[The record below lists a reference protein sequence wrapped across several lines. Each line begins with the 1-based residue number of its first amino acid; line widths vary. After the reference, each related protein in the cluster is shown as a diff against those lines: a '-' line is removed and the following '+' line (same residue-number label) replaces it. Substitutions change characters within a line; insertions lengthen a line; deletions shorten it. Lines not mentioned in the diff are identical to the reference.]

1 MFEVWLVVLV
11 VVFGFGLIMGW
22 MLAAGDVAGAT
33 VAPTSSLVTDESGS
47 EVVFSIVLDAQP
59 SALVT
64 IGTSSSDTSEGTVS
78 VTSVVF
84 SSANWDTAQT
94 VVVTGADDDLVD
106 GAISYSVATSVA
118 SGDSNFN
125 GVTVDD
131 VATTNSDG
139 LFCLCVM
146 FHLQFSIYVFVCVFV
161 CVCVCCLFLGVC
173 LCVFVCVGIC
183 TRCCVFSCADV
194 WGLLSLRVLHDRR
207 RCRCDGN

>member
-11 VVFGFGLIMGW
+11 VVFGFGLVMGW

-106 GAISYSVATSVA
+106 GDISYSVTTSVV
-118 SGDSNFN
+118 SEDSNFN
-125 GVTVDD
+125 GLTVDD
-131 VATTNSDG
+131 VATTNPDG

-146 FHLQFSIYVFVCVFV
+146 FHLQFSIHVCMCVCL
-161 CVCVCCLFLGVC
+161 CVCVCLFLGV
-173 LCVFVCVGIC
+173 
-183 TRCCVFSCADV
+183 
-194 WGLLSLRVLHDRR
+194 
-207 RCRCDGN
+207 